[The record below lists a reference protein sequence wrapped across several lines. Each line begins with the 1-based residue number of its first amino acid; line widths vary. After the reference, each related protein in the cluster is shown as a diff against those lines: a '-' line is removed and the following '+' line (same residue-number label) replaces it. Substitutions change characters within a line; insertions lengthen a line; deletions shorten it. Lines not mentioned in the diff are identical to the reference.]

1 MLSIGFWLLGKREGT
16 LLPSQHTSVPM
27 ADPDTQQMQ
36 AARSHITEQSRPTS
50 QARIREERDGPDH
63 QPVSTEERKQ
73 DRVEAECIE
82 NRREDKVGEELGQ
95 PGRRRC
101 KMEGGLFQESRERV

>member
-1 MLSIGFWLLGKREGT
+1 M
-16 LLPSQHTSVPM
+16 LPSQHTSVPM
-27 ADPDTQQMQ
+27 ADPDTQQMQAAQEMQ

-73 DRVEAECIE
+73 DGFEAECIE

-101 KMEGGLFQESRERV
+101 RMEGGLFQESRERV